1 MTIQKLCKFYRDIET
16 IRQNSK
22 AIGCCDLD
30 CNQTTC
36 DGEIDFC
43 QNPDMLKR
51 YLFAQMGKEG
61 GLKWVVKRNVPL
73 FIGNQKV

>member
-1 MTIQKLCKFYRDIET
+1 MTIQKLCKFYRDTET
-16 IRQNSK
+16 VRHNRG
-22 AIGCCDLD
+22 IGCCDLD

-36 DGEIDFC
+36 EGNIDIC

-51 YLFAQMGKEG
+51 YLFAQMRKEG
-61 GLKWVVKRNVPL
+61 GLKWVVRRNVPL